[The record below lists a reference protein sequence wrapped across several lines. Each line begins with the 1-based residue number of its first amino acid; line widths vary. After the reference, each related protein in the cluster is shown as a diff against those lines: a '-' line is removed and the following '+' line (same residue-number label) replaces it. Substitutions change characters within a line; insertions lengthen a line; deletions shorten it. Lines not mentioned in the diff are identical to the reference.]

1 MFQHTIFLCDFQY
14 WDILLI
20 FIHKLQNLSTE
31 TTRNLWKSGI
41 DSWTDRGTGQMRE
54 FKYGMLD
61 LWSCHTCHDI
71 NTNQLSIC
79 TCMVAIAKNF
89 HIVWHNSCTV
99 YVITYDDTFLFAQSK
114 LFIWQGMDLNI
125 ISITNNRLEMIA
137 DDICFNVLTLELH
150 IETIVKYM
158 YTYEMVPMNSMHS
171 YPHITSIQSC
181 MYRQILKYFTF

>member
-41 DSWTDRGTGQMRE
+41 DRWTDRGTGQVRE

-71 NTNQLSIC
+71 NTNQLNIC
-79 TCMVAIAKNF
+79 TCMVPIAIIF
-89 HIVWHNSCTV
+89 HIVWHNSCNV

-114 LFIWQGMDLNI
+114 LFIWQRMDLNI
-125 ISITNNRLEMIA
+125 ISITYNRLEMIA
-137 DDICFNVLTLELH
+137 FDICTCTPL
-150 IETIVKYM
+150 
-158 YTYEMVPMNSMHS
+158 NSVHS
-171 YPHITSIQSC
+171 YPHITSNQSC
-181 MYRQILKYFTF
+181 MYRQILKYFIF

>member
-1 MFQHTIFLCDFQY
+1 MFQHTIFLCDFQYMY

-79 TCMVAIAKNF
+79 TCMVAIAKIF
-89 HIVWHNSCTV
+89 HIVWHNSCTL

-137 DDICFNVLTLELH
+137 DNICFNVL
-150 IETIVKYM
+150 
-158 YTYEMVPMNSMHS
+158 P
-171 YPHITSIQSC
+171 
-181 MYRQILKYFTF
+181 

>member
-31 TTRNLWKSGI
+31 TCERW
-41 DSWTDRGTGQMRE
+41 GTGQVRE

-79 TCMVAIAKNF
+79 TCMVASTKIF
-89 HIVWHNSCTV
+89 HIVWHNSYTV

-114 LFIWQGMDLNI
+114 LFIWKGMDLNK

-137 DDICFNVLTLELH
+137 DDICFNVL
-150 IETIVKYM
+150 
-158 YTYEMVPMNSMHS
+158 P
-171 YPHITSIQSC
+171 
-181 MYRQILKYFTF
+181 

>member
-79 TCMVAIAKNF
+79 TCIVPIAKIF
-89 HIVWHNSCTV
+89 HIVWHNSCTL

-125 ISITNNRLEMIA
+125 ISITNNRLEMTA
-137 DDICFNVLTLELH
+137 DGLNSWTSHRDFCKVHVHIWNGSSEFNPFLSTHKFNSELH
-150 IETIVKYM
+150 V
-158 YTYEMVPMNSMHS
+158 
-171 YPHITSIQSC
+171 
-181 MYRQILKYFTF
+181 